1 MNRELTLAKI
11 VVVNEKDSL
20 SDSFN
25 SDYYPEVDMYIFFT
39 ECKYD
44 STSGSY
50 SGKRLLHDRLIA
62 EKKLTLVSDKFL
74 GYVSVD
80 IKSTDRSHTYL
91 TQNNRYYQLS
101 EKQKEFLSNMF
112 DVDYIQ

>member
-1 MNRELTLAKI
+1 MNKELTLAKI
-11 VVVNEKDSL
+11 VTVNKKGSL
-20 SDSFN
+20 PDYFI

-62 EKKLTLVSDKFL
+62 EKKLSTVSDDLL

-91 TQNNRYYQLS
+91 TQNSRYYHLS
-101 EKQKEFLSNMF
+101 EKQKEFLGNMF
-112 DVDYIQ
+112 NVDYI